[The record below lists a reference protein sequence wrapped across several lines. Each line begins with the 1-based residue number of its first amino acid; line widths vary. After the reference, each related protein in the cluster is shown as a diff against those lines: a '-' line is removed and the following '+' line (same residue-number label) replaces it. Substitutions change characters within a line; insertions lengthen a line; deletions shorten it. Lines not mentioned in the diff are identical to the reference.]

1 MKELDKFYRQYLLKK
16 ISIVLIIALIGFIFI
31 ELFSRW
37 VAATSTAYFGSRLD
51 FDQKM
56 LVADSVNGGVVA
68 IGDSIIARSFY
79 PELFSAALS
88 EKLSISYPSY
98 NLGVT
103 GANLNEQIATLR
115 HLLKRKVKPSLVVID
130 VPIHALNVN
139 NYYTYDPDT
148 VKHPLQFW
156 DNNSADY
163 YTRCEVNQQIAVSTK
178 IYCQL
183 AQKFYFIRMLSYYHH
198 QILTGGKN
206 LLHTQNQRFS
216 NLITYYPVV
225 SYMGFSPIFNVL
237 NHKTAHTD
245 FLYQAM
251 INTYAN
257 DYKVYKLGADRY
269 DQLIDEC
276 NKNSVNVVLVL
287 MPLYQPVM
295 RKVHDHFLLPDNK
308 TIANA
313 LDKYAKEKNIGFVNL
328 FEELQAPEYFQDPV
342 HLNVD
347 GAVQITKLLA
357 KKLLSKDFTYP
368 EGYLD
373 SDFYQYMQTEEENK
387 S

>member
-1 MKELDKFYRQYLLKK
+1 MDKLYRQYFLKK
-16 ISIVLIIALIGFIFI
+16 VSIVLVIAISVFICI

-56 LVADSVNGGVVA
+56 LVADSINGGVVA

-79 PELFSAALS
+79 PELFASIFSDNLT
-88 EKLSISYPSY
+88 ISYPAY

-139 NYYTYDPDT
+139 NYYTYDPAS
-148 VKHPLQFW
+148 VKHPLQVW
-156 DNNSADY
+156 DSNSSDY
-163 YTRCEVNQQIAVSTK
+163 YSRCEVNQPIAISTK
-178 IYCQL
+178 IYCRL
-183 AQKFYFIRMLSYYHH
+183 AEKFYFIRMLNYYHH
-198 QILTGGKN
+198 QIINSGKN
-206 LLHTQNQRFS
+206 LFHTQKQRFS

-225 SYMGFSPIFNVL
+225 SYMGFSPIFGVL

-269 DQLIDEC
+269 DILIDEC

-295 RKVHDHFLLPDNK
+295 RKVHDHFSLPDNK
-308 TIANA
+308 MIVDTLN
-313 LDKYAKEKNIGFVNL
+313 KYAQSKNIGFVNL
-328 FEELQAPEYFQDPV
+328 FEELQEPEYFQDPV
-342 HLNVD
+342 HLNVN
-347 GAVQITKLLA
+347 GAIQITKLLA
-357 KKLLSKDFTYP
+357 KKLLSKEYVYP
-368 EGYLD
+368 KGYLD
-373 SDFYQYMQTEEENK
+373 SDFYQYMQTEEKNK